1 LKINLKKYLLYS
13 SVFAVFSEAFFFRFI
28 IDLKLFYLIILVNY
42 FLLFK
47 IKAVS
52 INKLFITIIGFIFLH
67 AIIFYTYIGIP
78 LYFMLSQII
87 GITITCVYFYNLI
100 KLYTKEELINLY
112 NRLSVIIAI
121 IGYPLYFLRINLNV
135 NPDFRFSSLLTE
147 PAHYAIVVIPACY
160 YFLKTKQYK
169 YFSII
174 FLSLILTESSI
185 AYLGC
190 ALMFTLP
197 YFRFS
202 RLKYAFGIVPF
213 VFMILY
219 FVYNNNEKVK
229 MRFDDTYESLKVINT
244 GKFNERTN
252 LSTYALLSNF
262 YIAKSNF
269 IEHPLGTGIGSH
281 YFMYTNKYDKF
292 MRAPSYIK
300 TLKLDK
306 INSKDAAS
314 LFIRLFSEFG
324 IFGILIVFFFLY
336 FVLKSFQDNNLIFE
350 QGVGIYFLLKLF
362 RDGHYFPPE
371 FFFFIILFYFSY
383 INYFKNK

>member
-1 LKINLKKYLLYS
+1 M
-13 SVFAVFSEAFFFRFI
+13 FTEAFFLRFI

-42 FLLFK
+42 FLLYK
-47 IKAVS
+47 INAVT
-52 INKLFITIIGFIFLH
+52 INKLFLTIIGFIFLH
-67 AIIFYTYIGIP
+67 AVLMYAYIGIRP
-78 LYFMLSQII
+78 NFMLSQIT
-87 GITITCVYFYNLI
+87 GIVIVCTYFYNLV
-100 KLYTKEELINLY
+100 KLYTKKELINLY
-112 NRLSVIIAI
+112 TRLSLITAI
-121 IGYPLYFLRINLNV
+121 IGYPLYFLKINLNV

-160 YFLKTKQYK
+160 YFFKTKQYK
-169 YFSII
+169 YFSIV
-174 FLSLILTESSI
+174 FLSLILTESSV

-197 YFRFS
+197 YFTIN

-213 VFMILY
+213 VLMIFY

-229 MRFDDTYESLKVINT
+229 MRFDDTYESIKVINS

-281 YFMYTNKYDKF
+281 YYMYTSRYGKF
-292 MRAPSYIK
+292 MRTPSYIK

-324 IFGILIVFFFLY
+324 IFGILTTFLILY
-336 FVLKSFQDNNLIFE
+336 FVINSFQNNDLIFE
-350 QGVGIYFLLKLF
+350 QGIGIYFLLKLF

-371 FFFFIILFYFSY
+371 FFFFIVIFYFSY
-383 INYFKNK
+383 INYFRNK